1 MTTHSTPHSPASPPR
16 SPASQVPHPTRATLE
31 LVFASSLWGF
41 GFIAVVWALE
51 AMSPLEITGWRFA
64 IATSLGLIYLKFGR
78 RELWT
83 QVGLAAWPGFL
94 VAGTVMLQTW
104 GLQYTTATKSG
115 FLTCLYVLIVPLLE
129 AVTGRQKLHMRTL
142 ICGAIAL
149 MGVGL
154 MTGLD
159 QALGWSAPS
168 DQLSPEMQ
176 AKMRL
181 NWGDVLTLGCALAA
195 SGHIIAVGRAVEKVR
210 QITGR
215 EVDSFRFNV
224 HQSLWAG
231 VPLLALTLP
240 IFGVNVSPLGDE
252 AHAWPLA
259 NAWAAGWK
267 PIGGLIM
274 LAVGSTLIAFALQV
288 RAQKSLDP
296 SLASLIF
303 LLESPFAAIF
313 AFWLLGET
321 LGGPQLLGAALIM
334 GSVAIASWR
343 VADRSPA
350 PPGSSHL

>member
-1 MTTHSTPHSPASPPR
+1 M
-16 SPASQVPHPTRATLE
+16 E

-64 IATSLGLIYLKFGR
+64 IATALGLLYLKLRR

-83 QVGLAAWPGFL
+83 QIGLAAWPGFL

-129 AVTGRQKLHMRTL
+129 ALTGRQKLHPRTL
-142 ICGAIAL
+142 VCAAIAL
-149 MGVGL
+149 VGVGF
-154 MTGLD
+154 MTGFD
-159 QALGWSAPS
+159 QMLGWGSFANDLALQGSAGEPVN
-168 DQLSPEMQ
+168 DENL
-176 AKMRL
+176 AKMQL

-210 QITGR
+210 KSTGR

-224 HQSLWAG
+224 HQCIWAG
-231 VPLLALTLP
+231 APLLALTIP
-240 IFGVNVSPLGDE
+240 ILGLNVSPLGDQGHVWPV
-252 AHAWPLA
+252 ASAWY
-259 NAWAAGWK
+259 AGWK
-267 PIGGLIM
+267 PIGGLLI

-303 LLESPFAAIF
+303 LLESPFAALF
-313 AFWLLGET
+313 AVWLLGET
-321 LGGPQLLGAALIM
+321 ISASQIVGGILIL
-334 GSVAIASWR
+334 GSVAAASWR
-343 VADRSPA
+343 VGDRPSSPTT
-350 PPGSSHL
+350 

>member
-1 MTTHSTPHSPASPPR
+1 MSLTPPADST
-16 SPASQVPHPTRATLE
+16 ASQRTSQAPHPTRATFE

-41 GFIAVVWALE
+41 GFVAVVWALE
-51 AMSPLEITGWRFA
+51 AMSPLEVTGWRFA
-64 IATSLGLIYLKFGR
+64 IAMALGLLYLKIRR

-129 AVTGRQKLHMRTL
+129 AVTGRQKLQLRTL
-142 ICGAIAL
+142 FCAAIAL
-149 MGVGL
+149 LGVGF

-159 QALGWSAPS
+159 QALG
-168 DQLSPEMQ
+168 LSQPATNIPPELL

-195 SGHIIAVGRAVEKVR
+195 SGHIIAVGRSVEKAR
-210 QITGR
+210 QLTGR
-215 EVDSFRFNV
+215 ELDSFRFNV
-224 HQSLWAG
+224 HQSIWAG
-231 VPLLALTLP
+231 LPLLALTLP
-240 IFGVNVSPLGDE
+240 IFGVNVSPLGDQ

-259 NAWAAGWK
+259 SAWAAGWK
-267 PIGGLIM
+267 PIAGLLM
-274 LAVGSTLIAFALQV
+274 LAIGSTLIAFALQV

-321 LGGPQLLGAALIM
+321 LGGPQLFGAALIM
-334 GSVAIASWR
+334 GSVAAASWR
-343 VADRSPA
+343 VNQKS
-350 PPGSSHL
+350 